1 MMAMGKVRWRNQV
14 SIAVLL
20 VCFTLVTAACSTT
33 NNNGNCDAQGESN
46 GVTCIEQAS
55 TPVSSPA
62 AAEPSSSA
70 PPSSSPS
77 SSPPSSSAEVG
88 YYLADFNTVQTYG
101 INADSTPRQVN
112 GVMYDHPVAWAASPG
127 ADDPWWAEWDL
138 SRNCTWLTSP
148 GVGISDEA
156 PSGSRY
162 IFYVL
167 TDGSYK
173 WQKTISLGHSDG
185 LRVSIKGALRLR
197 LSAAAL
203 QNAYGG
209 PYATWGDARIWC
221 NSEPPNRKD

>member
-1 MMAMGKVRWRNQV
+1 MIAVGKARWRNQV

-20 VCFTLVTAACSTT
+20 VYFTLVTAACSTT
-33 NNNGNCDAQGESN
+33 NNNGNCDAQGASN
-46 GVTCIEQAS
+46 GVTCIGPTS
-55 TPVSSPA
+55 TPASSPPTA
-62 AAEPSSSA
+62 GSSSTAPPSSSA
-70 PPSSSPS
+70 PSSSPS
-77 SSPPSSSAEVG
+77 SPAEVG

-101 INADSTPRQVN
+101 INVDSTPRQVN

-138 SRNCTWLTSP
+138 ARNCTWLTSP

-162 IFYVL
+162 VFYVL

-173 WQKTISLGHSDG
+173 WQKTVSLGHPDAV
-185 LRVSIKGALRLR
+185 RVSIKGALRLR
-197 LSAAAL
+197 LSAAAV

-209 PYATWGDARIWC
+209 PYATWGDAKIWC
-221 NSEPPNRKD
+221 SSEPPGRKN